1 MKTNIKIFIISML
14 LVGFSNYA
22 QDLSIINGTSIKVL
36 TGTNFYVNGLSLTPT
51 NTDLVLAGPMDISK
65 TDSPVEQSIDRVYT
79 ISSPITN
86 FEGDLIFFYE
96 DSELLATGAG
106 ESNLVLRLKDGVT
119 WGEDMIPEID
129 LDNNTLTY
137 TFLSTSLANFSAVT
151 ARKSGITLSTNKFNK
166 LAVEIYPNPT
176 VSAVNIK
183 TELTTEAIIYNNL
196 GQELLKTNEKNIDVS
211 PFNAGTYLLIVKDT
225 ESNTIN
231 SYKIIK
237 I

>member
-1 MKTNIKIFIISML
+1 MKTIIKIFVIPML

-22 QDLSIINGTSIKVL
+22 QDLSIINGTSLKVL

-51 NTDLVLAGPMDISK
+51 NTDLVLAGPMEISK
-65 TDSPVEQSIDRVYT
+65 STVPVGESIGRVYT
-79 ISSPITN
+79 LTSPITN

-96 DSELLATGAG
+96 DSELAATGAS
-106 ESNLVLRLKDGVT
+106 ESDLVLRLKDGVT
-119 WGEDMIPEID
+119 WSTD
-129 LDNNTLTY
+129 LVPTGDSTLNTLKY
-137 TFLSTSLANFSAVT
+137 TFLSPTNFSAVT
-151 ARKSGITLSTNKFNK
+151 ASKSGITLSTNKFNK

-196 GQELLKTNEKNIDVS
+196 GQVLLKTNEKNIDVS

-225 ESNTIN
+225 ESNNIN

>member
-1 MKTNIKIFIISML
+1 MKTIIKIFVIPFL
-14 LVGFSNYA
+14 LIGFNNYS
-22 QDLSIINGTSIKVL
+22 QDLSIVSGTSLKVL
-36 TGTNFYVNGLSLTPT
+36 TGTNFYVNGLSLKPT

-65 TDSPVEQSIDRVYT
+65 STSPLGESIDRVYT
-79 ISSPITN
+79 LSSPITN
-86 FEGDLIFFYE
+86 FEGSITYFYDE
-96 DSELLATGAG
+96 DELTATSAA
-106 ESNLVLRLKDGVT
+106 EDELVFRLKNGTT
-119 WGEDMIPEID
+119 WTGD
-129 LDNNTLTY
+129 LTPFRDIDNN
-137 TFLSTSLANFSAVT
+137 FLSINFIDPASFSSIT
-151 ARKSGITLSTNKFNK
+151 ASKPGITLSINKLNK

-183 TELTTEAIIYNNL
+183 TELTIEAIIYNNL
-196 GQELLKTNEKNIDVS
+196 GQVLLKTNEKNIDVS